1 MEPNASKPGRYR
13 LIQPIGPTPYGVL
26 HRGFHRELKAGV
38 MILVLDEMFRE
49 DDLAWES
56 ILNAAR
62 LRHDHLVLVTD
73 ADRASGWIVME
84 ERGKTFA
91 DVLQEGRI
99 SAGTVRTY
107 MTHALYALDYFEG
120 EGHIHGD
127 IRPGTVFLP
136 VAPYAAARVKLG
148 FSPGPS
154 DNGGYLLGEEA
165 GKYVTP
171 EMIDRH
177 GTVTAAADL
186 YSLAFSALELLIG
199 KRFEQYFR
207 KKIPQDPPWYTWH
220 GKLDGFEMTMQKF
233 KPTIEDDFRRTLKM
247 MLDKDPNRRPASARD
262 AYNLLLTKDVRPFIF
277 FSSVN
282 RVEKKSSSEQGGEDR
297 SFSDEASP
305 SSRIQPVEPAT
316 GGWPTKENL
325 ADMDWWDARVKT
337 PKGIAILC
345 VLFLVPAILF
355 GLAMQRRVSPNGRAG
370 KHPQIA
376 ANNPATDNGHVLESS
391 VKTGIRVEASGLI
404 YLEHEGHEIE
414 LKENLNELAPGEYHI
429 ILYDSAGRNILERSF
444 LLEPGKIWHVK
455 GAQLIAPEDPSTP

>member
-1 MEPNASKPGRYR
+1 MEPNDSNPGRYR

-26 HRGFHRELKAGV
+26 HRGFHRELKADV

-49 DDLAWES
+49 DDRAWES
-56 ILNAAR
+56 VLDAAR

-91 DVLQEGRI
+91 DVLREGRI
-99 SAGTVRTY
+99 SANTVRTY
-107 MTHALYALDYFEG
+107 MTHALYVLDYFEG

-136 VAPYAAARVKLG
+136 AAPYAAARVKLG

-154 DNGGYLLGEEA
+154 ENGGYLLGEEA

-177 GTVTAAADL
+177 GTVTSASDL

-199 KRFEQYFR
+199 KRFERFFR
-207 KKIPQDPPWYTWH
+207 KEIPHENPWYIWH
-220 GKLDGFEMTMQKF
+220 GSLDGFELTMRKF
-233 KPTIEDDFRRTLKM
+233 NPAIEDDFRRTLKM

-262 AYNLLLTKDVRPFIF
+262 AYNLLMTKEVRPFIF

-282 RVEKKSSSEQGGEDR
+282 RVEKTASSEQDAEDQPYG
-297 SFSDEASP
+297 DEVIE
-305 SSRIQPVEPAT
+305 SSRIQPREPAT
-316 GGWPTKENL
+316 GGWPTKEDL
-325 ADMDWWDARVKT
+325 TDMNWWDARVKT

-355 GLAMQRRVSPNGRAG
+355 GLAMQRKVSPNGPTVKPPPTEATAG
-370 KHPQIA
+370 A
-376 ANNPATDNGHVLESS
+376 APTATGETAPESA
-391 VKTGIRVEASGLI
+391 VKTGLRVEAAGLV
-404 YLEHEGHEIE
+404 YLEHEGQEIE
-414 LKENLNELAPGEYHI
+414 LKEDLNGLVPGEYHI
-429 ILYDSAGRNILERSF
+429 ILYDSENRNVLERSF
-444 LLEPGKIWHVK
+444 SLKSGEIWQVK
-455 GAQLIAPEDPSTP
+455 GTQLIAPE